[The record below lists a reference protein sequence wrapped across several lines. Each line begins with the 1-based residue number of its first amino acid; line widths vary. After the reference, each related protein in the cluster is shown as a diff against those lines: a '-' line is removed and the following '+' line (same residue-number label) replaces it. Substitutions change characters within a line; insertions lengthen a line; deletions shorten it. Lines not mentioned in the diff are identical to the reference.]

1 VREKMKTN
9 GAAILTRALGA
20 ALAFFFLVSQLHA
33 QQVIE
38 KSDKPLSKN
47 AGRVLPL
54 QPVSRII
61 NQRIEWKGK
70 IETENGIKVIK
81 NPKEPLYGEIIFDLE
96 EELSIGNEN
105 DENCI
110 FYRGLDVAV
119 DNEGNIFALDNGY
132 IRIQKFDKNG
142 RYLMTIGRKGQ
153 GPGEFQ
159 GLSGAFIDSKSNFYV
174 NQGRSISVFDNNG
187 KYIKSIPLGAHIYSF
202 GITSD
207 GNIIAT
213 TSSINPGKTSEDL
226 IFFDSAGKR
235 LKTLATFPNVR
246 VVPAGGIALGAR
258 NSWAFYLSFCPITEK
273 IAAYGFSSE
282 YKLYL
287 IDSSGDVVSIIEKEE
302 IPEPPTKKD
311 KERIIDDEIE
321 FLKKHGMLI
330 PEDEIKKAY
339 PFPPHKSLFYGFMT
353 DDLGNIYVSKI
364 STIKKELSYDLF
376 NPKGYYLYKVIMKEA
391 ELTKIIKNGCIY
403 AMSMDKETGYFK
415 VKRYRIKNWD
425 QIKKEI

>member
-1 VREKMKTN
+1 MKN
-9 GAAILTRALGA
+9 KFRDERLFSNVQIGKIRFLAYGKKGAMSVHAKIMVSSLHL
-20 ALAFFFLVSQLHA
+20 LVLCLLSRWLPA
-33 QQVIE
+33 SGQV
-38 KSDKPLSKN
+38 
-47 AGRVLPL
+47 
-54 QPVSRII
+54 QMPV
-61 NQRIEWKGK
+61 WKGK
-70 IETENGIKVIK
+70 VEIENGIKVIK

-105 DENCI
+105 DENYI

-132 IRIQKFDKNG
+132 NRIQKFDKNG

-159 GLSGAFIDSKSNFYV
+159 GLSGAFIDSENSLYV
-174 NQGRSISVFDNNG
+174 DQGHSISVFDNKG
-187 KYIKSIPLGAHIYSF
+187 KYIRSIPLGTHIFSF
-202 GITSD
+202 GITAD

-213 TSSINPGKTSEDL
+213 TYTIIATKISDD
-226 IFFDSAGKR
+226 IFLFDSVGKR
-235 LKTLATFPNVR
+235 LKILATFPNPR
-246 VVPAGGIALGAR
+246 VVPAGGIALGAK

-273 IAAYGFSSE
+273 IGVYGFSSE

-287 IDSSGDVVSIIEKEE
+287 IDSSGNIVSIIEKEE

-311 KERIIDDEIE
+311 KERVIDDEIE

-330 PEDEIKKAY
+330 PKNEIEKAY
-339 PFPPHKSLFYGFMT
+339 PFPPHKAFFYGLMT

-364 STIKKELSYDLF
+364 STIKKELSWDFF
-376 NPKGYYLYKVIMKEA
+376 NPKGYYLYKVIMKE
-391 ELTKIIKNGCIY
+391 LPSPRLIKNGCIY
-403 AMSMDKETGYFK
+403 AISMDKETGYFK

-425 QIKKEI
+425 QIKKGT